1 MLDIADARVRR
12 TVNLD
17 GRSCAEV
24 EVSTGDAAASTL
36 LVYFARTAGGGL
48 EMVRVIENDADR
60 EIDWYDNPLH
70 QAQADRTDAF
80 LSAAGA
86 GGSGSFGERVLHFGS
101 VRDEVVRILE
111 RNG

>member
-1 MLDIADARVRR
+1 MDVVDARVRR
-12 TVNLD
+12 TVNLE
-17 GRSCAEV
+17 GRPCAEV

-36 LVYFARTAGGGL
+36 LVYFARTADGRT

-70 QAQADRTDAF
+70 QAKADRTDAF

-86 GGSGSFGERVLHFGS
+86 GDSGSFGERVLNYAS

-111 RNG
+111 KDG